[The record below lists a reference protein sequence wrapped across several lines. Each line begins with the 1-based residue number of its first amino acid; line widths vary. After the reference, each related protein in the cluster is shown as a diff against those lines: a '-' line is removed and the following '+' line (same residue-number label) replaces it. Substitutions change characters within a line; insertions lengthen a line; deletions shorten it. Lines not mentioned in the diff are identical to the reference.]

1 MGTDSVIYLRTDGNR
16 HISTGHLVRC
26 AAIFQALN
34 KLGRKV
40 CFLVADEDSR
50 FLLEGFLS
58 SAEPIR
64 VLDKARYDCLEE
76 ELPTL
81 LPLLSSQE
89 KRPLLLLDSYYA
101 TPEYLRAVRKV
112 AAIAYIDDLR
122 QWDYEVDLILN
133 YDLMS
138 SAVLSEYE
146 AFYRSA
152 SNRLLGPAY
161 TPLREQFADCH
172 PVFRDSIRNVLLTSG
187 GSDPEGFCLYFLT
200 FILESLSK
208 EQAPCPF
215 PGDRITFHVVVG
227 RLFSSQ
233 EKQALIQLGEKHNH
247 LCIHEGLTNLAPL
260 MKECDLA
267 LSAAGTTLYELC
279 ALGVPSISYTMAD
292 NQLDC
297 AIAFKKAGVI
307 PYAGD
312 LRREGLLAVSEKI
325 RTFLEQMYLLP
336 GKREAAQDTMH
347 RLIDGKG
354 AHRIAEALC
363 RL

>member
-1 MGTDSVIYLRTDGNR
+1 MGTDSVIYLRTDGNP

-26 AAIFQALN
+26 VAIFQALI

-50 FLLEGFLS
+50 SLLESFLS
-58 SAEPIR
+58 SSEPIR
-64 VLDKARYDCLEE
+64 ILDNARYDFLEA
-76 ELPTL
+76 ELPAL

-89 KRPLLLLDSYYA
+89 KRPLVLLDSYYA
-101 TPEYLRAVRKV
+101 TPAYLRAVRKV

-133 YDLMS
+133 YDLIS
-138 SAVLSEYE
+138 TAVLNEYE

-152 SNRLLGPAY
+152 STRLLGPAY
-161 TPLREQFADCH
+161 TPLREQFADYR
-172 PVFRDSIRNVLLTSG
+172 PVFRDSIHNVLLTSG

-208 EQAPCPF
+208 KQAPCPF
-215 PGDRITFHVVVG
+215 PSDRITFHVVVG

-233 EKQALIQLGEKHNH
+233 EKQALIKLGKKHNH
-247 LCIHEGLTNLAPL
+247 LCIHEGLTDLAPL

-279 ALGVPSISYTMAD
+279 ALGVPAISYTMAD

-297 AIAFKKAGVI
+297 AAAFKKAGVI
-307 PYAGD
+307 PCAGD

-325 RTFLEQMYLLP
+325 RAFLEQMYVNP
-336 GKREAAQDTMH
+336 GKRETAQATMH

-354 AHRIAEALC
+354 ALRIAEALC